1 MRFKNI
7 FLDLDGTLIN
17 SYRGIEYSMIQS
29 LSHVCPDLNCNKIP
43 ETIIGPPVSEM
54 FKQIVGSSNLNL
66 IDDLTREFRS
76 SYDNE
81 GWKRT
86 DIYDSVLET
95 LGQIHLQGIKIF
107 IVTNKPQKPTLRI
120 LNYFQMLNFFTDVVS
135 PDTLYP
141 SLTPKSAA
149 CQYIMRK
156 YQINHQQTMLV
167 GDSYDDA
174 HAADTCGFT
183 FVAASYGYGKA
194 DEYQKLS
201 QSYKVS
207 SFEELISLI
216 CV

>member
-7 FLDLDGTLIN
+7 FLDLDGTVID
-17 SYRGIEYSMIQS
+17 SFRGIEYSMMQALS
-29 LSHVCPDLNCNKIP
+29 LVCPEFDCKEIP
-43 ETIIGPPVSEM
+43 RSTIGPPVSEM

-66 IDDLTREFRS
+66 IDDLTREFRC

-81 GWKRT
+81 GWKQT
-86 DIYDSVLET
+86 DIYDGVIET
-95 LGQIHLQGIKIF
+95 LNQIHLHDIKIF

-120 LNYFQMLNFFTDVVS
+120 LNYFQMLNLFTDVVS
-135 PDTLYP
+135 PDTQSP

-149 CQYIMRK
+149 CQYIVTK

-183 FVAASYGYGKA
+183 FVAANYGYGNA
-194 DEYQKLS
+194 DEYQKSS
-201 QSYKVS
+201 QSHKIS
-207 SFEELISLI
+207 SFEKLISL
-216 CV
+216 VGV